1 MFNPQFYSASA
12 LLLVYHGSR
21 DPRPKIFCHQLA
33 NYLQQIINLSE
44 SQGNYLGFRENSQ
57 YDVNNSKVIY
67 STPAPSQPELGSSL
81 VETVALELAELPLH
95 QNIVQVAQKAIA
107 LGKKNL
113 LIIPLFLSLG
123 IHVTQDIP
131 SEIALAQRELQQS
144 ITIIS
149 IPPLGSYIG
158 LEKLLLAQFKQFAP
172 SDRILLAHGSRL
184 PRANLQT
191 ESLARYCNAQV
202 AYWSTE
208 PDLESILRQKLA
220 NIPEK
225 MAIMP
230 YFLFPGR
237 ITDAIADKV
246 AQLQLKFPKT
256 SLILGQ
262 PLGAT
267 ATLAQLI
274 FDNLRREIR
283 GLTLNKSQ

>member
-1 MFNPQFYSASA
+1 M
-12 LLLVYHGSR
+12 LLVYHGSR

-33 NYLQQIINLSE
+33 NYLQQIVAIRLSE
-44 SQGNYLGFRENSQ
+44 SQDNYLGFRDNSP
-57 YDVNNSKVIY
+57 YYINNSKLRY
-67 STPAPSQPELGSSL
+67 STPAPSQPELASF

-95 QNIVQVAQKAIA
+95 QNIVRVAQNALA

-123 IHVTQDIP
+123 VHVTQDIP
-131 SEIALAQRELQQS
+131 SEIALAQSQLQQS
-144 ITIIS
+144 IKISS
-149 IPPLGSYIG
+149 IPPLGSY
-158 LEKLLLAQFKQFAP
+158 LDLKNLLLAQFNQFDT

-184 PRANLQT
+184 SQANKQT

-208 PDLESILRQKLA
+208 PHLAAIVSQKMA
-220 NIPEK
+220 NNPKK
-225 MAIMP
+225 MAIIP

-237 ITDAIADKV
+237 ITDAIADQV
-246 AQLQLKFPKT
+246 AQLQSKFPAT
-256 SLILGQ
+256 NLILGQ

-274 FDNLRREIR
+274 FDNLTSRIK
-283 GLTLNKSQ
+283 G